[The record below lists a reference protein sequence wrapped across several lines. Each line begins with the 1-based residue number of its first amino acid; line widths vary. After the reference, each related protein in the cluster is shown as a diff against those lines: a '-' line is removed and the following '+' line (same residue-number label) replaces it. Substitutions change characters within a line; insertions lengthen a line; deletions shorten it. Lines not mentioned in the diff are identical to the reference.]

1 MERVDISS
9 VPHPTAILGDE
20 NMKTMQQPPQGYHYM
35 PNGRLMKN
43 SNHLGMSS
51 GAMMGPMVAIT
62 LIFGLFAVA
71 GVVDQ
76 LSSS

>member
-1 MERVDISS
+1 
-9 VPHPTAILGDE
+9 
-20 NMKTMQQPPQGYHYM
+20 M
-35 PNGRLMKN
+35 PNGSLMKN

-51 GAMMGPMVAIT
+51 SGAAMGPMVAIT

>member
-1 MERVDISS
+1 
-9 VPHPTAILGDE
+9 
-20 NMKTMQQPPQGYHYM
+20 MKTMQQPPQGYHYM
-35 PNGRLMKN
+35 PNGSLMKN

-51 GAMMGPMVAIT
+51 SGAAMGPMVAIT